1 MKILKLPIIFLLF
14 ILMSFTGVLAQDG
27 TITST
32 KKYEKSPWW
41 FFAGINFGLLDM
53 STDLKTRGEIDKD
66 GFHSSLKGAL
76 NYYQD
81 QYVVDFGLGWFYNE
95 MSGKTAAQEVTTVS
109 KSLFFE
115 VSPRFIFAEHF
126 QFGPSLN
133 LLFASDV
140 SFPQELPGSKEQ
152 NYSLFGGLTFL
163 YEWNHEAPVF
173 RIGLDAKRDL
183 NIDDRSVGIYTA
195 FFQVGF
201 DVFNKGKEAPNVSDK
216 YEPYDG
222 PIPRRDDVAV
232 VSGPNSVDLVLAKDD
247 GVYFDLDS
255 YEIRPKVKAYLKKLA
270 AVLKDKKNSW
280 DDLIIEG
287 HTDNRG
293 SKAYNMTL
301 SLNRALAVKDV
312 LKAEGVANSKM
323 KARGYGFSRPVDLAN
338 NEKAWAKNRRV
349 EFRFTGVNDPYEL
362 TKKINGIKHIRN

>member
-1 MKILKLPIIFLLF
+1 MKKLIQLSTLLILLF
-14 ILMSFTGVLAQDG
+14 SNTLYAQEG

-32 KKYEKSPWW
+32 KTYEKSPWW

-53 STDLKTRGEIDKD
+53 STDLKARGEIDKD

-81 QYVVDFGLGWFYNE
+81 QYVLDFGLGWFYNE
-95 MSGKTAAQEVTTVS
+95 MSGKNSAQEVTTVS

-115 VSPRFIFAEHF
+115 FVPRLIFADHF
-126 QFGPSLN
+126 QIGPMLS

-140 SFPQELPGSKEQ
+140 SFSQELPGSKEQ
-152 NYSLFGGLTFL
+152 NSALFGGVSFV
-163 YEWNHEAPVF
+163 YEWNQKAPVF
-173 RIGLDAKRDL
+173 RVGLNAQKDIG
-183 NIDDRSVGIYTA
+183 IDDRSVGIYTA

-201 DVFNKGKEAPNVSDK
+201 DVFNKRKPSEVQSET
-216 YEPYDG
+216 YTPYDG

-232 VSGPNSVDLVLAKDD
+232 VTGPNSVDLVLAEDD
-247 GVYFDLDS
+247 GVYFDFDS
-255 YEIRPKVKAYLKKLA
+255 YEVKPRVKAYLKKLA
-270 AVLKDKKNSW
+270 NVLKDKKNTW
-280 DDLIIEG
+280 DNLIVEG

-301 SLNRALAVKDV
+301 SLNRALAVKDT
-312 LKAEGVANSKM
+312 LKENGVANSKM

-338 NEKAWAKNRRV
+338 NERAWAKNRRV
-349 EFRFTGVNDPYEL
+349 EFRFTGVNDPYGL
-362 TKKINGIKHIRN
+362 TKKINGIKTIQN